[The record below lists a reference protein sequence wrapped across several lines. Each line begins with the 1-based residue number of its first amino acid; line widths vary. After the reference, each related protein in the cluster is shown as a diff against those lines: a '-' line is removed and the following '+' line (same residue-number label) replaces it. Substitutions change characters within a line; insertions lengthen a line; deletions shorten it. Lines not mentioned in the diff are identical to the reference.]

1 MGWINLSRILKED
14 ICVEIMKRYDNI
26 FHAIDDFKKYDLNK
40 TILYKL
46 LKAAKEDDIY
56 YINKCRE
63 ENIKIISFKDK
74 NYPKKL
80 IQSGFIFPYIY
91 LKTNIDINKL
101 ENILAFSSNYDL
113 IENTKKILD
122 NTLDLNDNISLSLVT
137 ETDADKYIQ
146 KKFSSKKNNMIYIN
160 SRDFKYIP
168 KYYDL
173 DKDVLISMSPFE
185 DFRSKN
191 NILKSTCLLAGIS
204 DYLYIPES
212 FLTSRAMILSKIMN
226 SMGKEIFAST
236 SYGNKYLGCNYIL
249 RNNIAKLVM
258 SKDDINKEVNNG

>member
-1 MGWINLSRILKED
+1 MGWINLSKILKED
-14 ICVEIMKRYDNI
+14 ICVEIMKRYNNI
-26 FHAIDDFKKYDLNK
+26 FHAIDDFKKYNLNQ
-40 TILYKL
+40 TILDKL
-46 LKAAKEDDIY
+46 LKASKYDDKY
-56 YINKCRE
+56 YINKCME
-63 ENIKIISFKDK
+63 DNIKVVSFKDK

-122 NTLDLNDNISLSLVT
+122 DTLELNSNISLSLVT

-146 KKFSSKKNNMIYIN
+146 KKFSNKNNNMIYIN

-173 DKDVLISMSPFE
+173 DKDILISIEPFE
-185 DFRSKN
+185 DLRNKN

-204 DYLYIPES
+204 DFLYVPES
-212 FLTSRAMILSKIMN
+212 FSTSRAMIISKIMN
-226 SMGKEIFAST
+226 DMGKEIFAST
-236 SYGNKYLGCNYIL
+236 SYGNRYSGCNYIL